1 MRTRILPGANV
12 ITRAPRAARLVLAVV
27 LAGAGGGCADFV
39 TVDNP
44 NVVNEDGIDPVRDA
58 DVLSRSAFQDFAT
71 ANGDLIL
78 HSAWLTTELWVGD
91 SSEDRNQFGRREVI
105 DANARLNT
113 DLWQRFARG
122 LATSENV
129 GDLLGAAAEAPRLSL
144 ARVRLAAG
152 FTYLNMSEAFC
163 QGVAR
168 GGPPLDR
175 AAMLAQAAE
184 RLADA
189 RTAGLA
195 AGGAEG
201 GQIATAAAVGLA
213 RTHLNAGRRAEAA
226 QAAALVPAGFEFLLY
241 NIDDAANRARLGN
254 KLYEATVDRAAA
266 VVPPVYRAMADG
278 GDTRIRY
285 RDRGVNAYD
294 GFLRFFSQEKY
305 ASWAAPYRL
314 ASGLEAR
321 YLAVEARNEPAEM
334 LAFVNERRAAGSQ
347 AAITPGTPAQM
358 LAALMEQKSR
368 DFWLEGR
375 RIGDWRR
382 NGDAVPNV
390 IAAGSA
396 YYKPASGP
404 VRDGRCIP
412 LPLAETS
419 NNPNF

>member
-1 MRTRILPGANV
+1 MTRPV
-12 ITRAPRAARLVLAVV
+12 SAPRVARLALAA
-27 LAGAGGGCADFV
+27 LLAAGAAGCADFV

-71 ANGDLIL
+71 AVGDLIL
-78 HSAWLTTELWVGD
+78 HGGWLTTELWVGD
-91 SSEDRNQFGRREVI
+91 SSEERNQFGRREVV
-105 DANARLNT
+105 DSNLRLNT

-129 GDLLGAAAEAPRLSL
+129 GDLLAASDQAPPLSL

-152 FTYLNMSEAFC
+152 FSYLNMAEAFC
-163 QGVAR
+163 TGTAR

-175 AAMLAQAAE
+175 AQMLALAVE
-184 RLADA
+184 RLTQA
-189 RTAGLA
+189 REAALA
-195 AGGAEG
+195 AGGTEG
-201 GQIATAAAVGLA
+201 GQMATAALVGLA
-213 RTHLNAGRRAEAA
+213 RTHLTAGRRGEAA
-226 QAAALVPAGFEFLLY
+226 QAADQVPASFAFLLS

-254 KLYEATVDRAAA
+254 KLWEATVDRAAA
-266 VVPPVYRAMADG
+266 VVPPVYRAMADA
-278 GDTRIRY
+278 GDPRISY

-294 GFLRFFSQEKY
+294 GFLRFYSQEKY
-305 ASWAAPYRL
+305 TSWAAAYRL

-321 YLAVEARNEPAEM
+321 YLAVEARADAGEM
-334 LAFVNERRAAGSQ
+334 LAFINERREAGGQ
-347 AAITPGTPAQM
+347 DPLAGGTAEALLPE
-358 LAALMEQKSR
+358 LMEQKSR
-368 DFWLEGR
+368 DFWLEGKR
-375 RIGDWRR
+375 LGDWAR

-390 IAAGSA
+390 IAAGSD

-404 VRDGRCIP
+404 VRDDRCFP